1 MERAAEFGCGCGNE
15 VGSQTLHI
23 RANQRACRWSGDG
36 LVARQSTF
44 VLIRGLVDGMGVG

>member
-1 MERAAEFGCGCGNE
+1 MERAAEFGCGC
-15 VGSQTLHI
+15 GSQTLHI